1 MKRILLPLILMI
13 LVSCSTGQQ
22 SKDKTNSPTTEI
34 ATPTNSIY
42 YWRTVFQLN
51 ETEEEF
57 LKKYDVKKLYLRMF
71 DVMPTDDP
79 TEQQYSMIKPNATT
93 IFKSP
98 IPEDVEVAPTVYIT
112 FDALKY
118 MKDSEKK
125 SAELIANRILTMA
138 KANKL
143 VDIKEIQVDCDWT
156 KTTEK
161 SYFAFCRYMR
171 DLLHSKGIALSST
184 IRLHQLRGN
193 MPAVDRGTLML
204 YNTGSVKNVKIVNSI
219 LSFDDVEAYAK
230 NIDELS
236 IPLDFAYPT
245 FSWGARFRYDM
256 FLALMRCDDFSNTEL
271 YRLKDNGTYEVIK
284 DHEYQGQKISK
295 GETIRV
301 EHSHFDEIKR
311 VKTYI
316 EDKIKQSSYS
326 TIIYHLD
333 SRNLSK
339 YNDNEIKTIYN
350 RN

>member
-1 MKRILLPLILMI
+1 M
-13 LVSCSTGQQ
+13 VSCSTGGQN
-22 SKDKTNSPTTEI
+22 KDNLNSSTTEI
-34 ATPTNSIY
+34 ASSTNSIY

-57 LKKYDVKKLYLRMF
+57 LKKHDVERLYLRMF
-71 DVMPTDDP
+71 DVVPASP
-79 TEQQYSMIKPNATT
+79 VGEQQYSMIKPIATT

-98 IPEDVEVAPTVYIT
+98 IPEGVSVVPTVYIT
-112 FDALKY
+112 LKGLTY

-125 SAELIANRILTMA
+125 SAELMTKRILTMA
-138 KANKL
+138 QANKL
-143 VDIKEIQVDCDWT
+143 GDIKEVQVDCDWT

-161 SYFAFCRYMR
+161 SYFAFCKYMR
-171 DLLHSKGIALSST
+171 DILHSKGIALSAT
-184 IRLHQLRGN
+184 IRLHQLSGD

-204 YNTGSVKNVKIVNSI
+204 YNTGSVKNAKTENSI
-219 LSFDDVEAYAK
+219 LSYEVVKTYVK
-230 NIDELS
+230 NVDKVS

-245 FSWGARFRYDM
+245 FSWGVRFKDNN

-271 YRLKDNGTYEVIK
+271 YRLNNNGTYEVIK
-284 DHEYQGQKISK
+284 DHEYQGEKITK

-301 EHSHFDEIKR
+301 EHSHFDEIKK

-316 EDKIKQSSYS
+316 EGKIKQSSYS

-339 YNDNEIKTIYN
+339 YNENEIKAIYS